1 MALLSKLE
9 VKAPDKSLKPV
20 SQAFVPRIPSTQ
32 ATCLLQREEA
42 NKRTIKI
49 PEIPCLSCIF
59 LFLSSF
65 RIFFFKRNNLINR
78 APNPLL
84 AIFLEV
90 VIVFLEAGAGLEGWV
105 DY

>member
-9 VKAPDKSLKPV
+9 VKAPDKSLKLV

-42 NKRTIKI
+42 NERTIKI

-65 RIFFFKRNNLINR
+65 RIFFFKKQ
-78 APNPLL
+78 PNKSGAKPASGHFPGGSHCLL
-84 AIFLEV
+84 GSWRRL
-90 VIVFLEAGAGLEGWV
+90 GGLG
-105 DY
+105 

>member
-9 VKAPDKSLKPV
+9 VKAPDKSAASV
-20 SQAFVPRIPSTQ
+20 SAFVPRIPSTQ

-59 LFLSSF
+59 LFLPSGL
-65 RIFFFKRNNLINR
+65 IFFFFKTT
-78 APNPLL
+78 
-84 AIFLEV
+84 
-90 VIVFLEAGAGLEGWV
+90 
-105 DY
+105 